1 MISTVNGVA
10 TSGNR
15 NSQSKPCQIPARQ
28 VRLTAIDSKKPLAW
42 QEEKANSA
50 D

>member
-1 MISTVNGVA
+1 MISTVNGGA
-10 TSGNR
+10 GNR
-15 NSQSKPCQIPARQ
+15 NSQSKPCRIPAGQ
-28 VRLTAIDSKKPLAW
+28 VCLTAIDSNKPLAW

>member
-1 MISTVNGVA
+1 MAEQRLAIEQPKQTLP
-10 TSGNR
+10 
-15 NSQSKPCQIPARQ
+15 NSRRAGALDS
-28 VRLTAIDSKKPLAW
+28 IDSNKPLAW